1 MLSCSL
7 IDKNADTFEIV
18 LAVEDVVNVCSKYP
32 TEELSLFINLMS
44 FEGLDANKT
53 GLYPSLVFSP
63 VLYQQSPSSS
73 VYQIP
78 LLVQATKTF

>member
-1 MLSCSL
+1 
-7 IDKNADTFEIV
+7 V
-18 LAVEDVVNVCSKYP
+18 LAVDEVVNVCAKYP
-32 TEELSLFINLMS
+32 TVPLSLLINLMS
-44 FEGLDANKT
+44 FEGLDANNT

-63 VLYQQSPSSS
+63 VLYQQSPSSR